1 MLKNE
6 EEKQKQK
13 RENPG
18 KRKGEE
24 YHVKKTLIENCCFV
38 EQDLMASMCWVKDSF
53 NMFFHWPASYKDKKD
68 RKLRETILTPTATR
82 LSDAR
87 EPKKQQLLEHCRTE
101 YLVNFVRSINNIHLD
116 FFMKICGCL
125 QLLRALER
133 KTSSILLVK
142 YMFRRGHLA

>member
-38 EQDLMASMCWVKDSF
+38 EQDLMASMCRVKDSF
-53 NMFFHWPASYKDKKD
+53 NMFFH
-68 RKLRETILTPTATR
+68 
-82 LSDAR
+82 
-87 EPKKQQLLEHCRTE
+87 
-101 YLVNFVRSINNIHLD
+101 
-116 FFMKICGCL
+116 
-125 QLLRALER
+125 
-133 KTSSILLVK
+133 
-142 YMFRRGHLA
+142 